1 MKKVSIIIVHYNN
14 PTDCLDCIGHLEAQS
29 FTDLQVFIVDNASE
43 DAPFQELYEVL
54 KDKKG
59 FDLFGEHQFKKTEV
73 HAFERINLIHG
84 EENHG
89 YGQAVNIVLQ
99 QIMNDDSYI
108 LILNPDVN
116 LDSSCL
122 AALVECV
129 REEPEA
135 IYGCKMMDAKQREEL
150 RYMAGFRVRKS
161 SGTIKFIKTE
171 EELSRLD
178 AISGGC
184 LFADA
189 EIFRRMG
196 LFPTDYFLYW
206 EDADWCRKARGL
218 QIPLKLCRRAIAYDK
233 GSTTIGNGY
242 LAEYFYTYNALKFL
256 EKESTDHV
264 NAALRF
270 NILRSLK
277 RLWQFRFS
285 NFRAIL
291 TACYHYK
298 TNRAADP
305 YS

>member
-1 MKKVSIIIVHYNN
+1 MKKISIIIVHYNN
-14 PTDCLDCIGHLEAQS
+14 PQDCLDCIEHIEAQS
-29 FTDLQVFIVDNASE
+29 YTDLQLFIVDNASQE
-43 DAPFQELYEVL
+43 AHFRELYDLL
-54 KDKKG
+54 KGKKK
-59 FDLFGEHQFKKTEV
+59 FDLFGEHYFKKTEV
-73 HAFERINLIHG
+73 HAFERINLIRG

-99 QIMNDDSYI
+99 KIMNENSYV

-122 AALVECV
+122 AVLVECA
-129 REEPEA
+129 EKEPEA
-135 IYGCKMMDAKQREEL
+135 IYGCEMMDAKNPEKL
-150 RYMAGFRVRKS
+150 RYLAGFRVRNS
-161 SGTIKFIKTE
+161 SGTVKFIQSE
-171 EELSRLD
+171 EDLFKLD

-184 LFADA
+184 LFADVG
-189 EIFRRMG
+189 IFRRVG

-206 EDADWCRKARGL
+206 EDADWCRKAVEKN
-218 QIPLKLCRRAIAYDK
+218 IPLKLCPDALAYDK

-256 EKESTDHV
+256 EKESADHV
-264 NAALRF
+264 NSALRF
-270 NILRSLK
+270 NLLRSLK
-277 RLWQFRFS
+277 RLSQFRFS